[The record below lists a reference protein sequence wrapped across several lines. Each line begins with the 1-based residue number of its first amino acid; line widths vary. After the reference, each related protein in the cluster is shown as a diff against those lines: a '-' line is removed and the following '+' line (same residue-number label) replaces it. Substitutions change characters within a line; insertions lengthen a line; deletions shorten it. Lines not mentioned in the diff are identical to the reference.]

1 MACITTVLCLL
12 LGFPVAHYT
21 ARAKEKVRKTLL
33 IYLEGTIRR
42 GTITTISSLSTL
54 MIAFTLFLVVVTKRI
69 RRILISFLQKKTAQ
83 AVRPRVPLSS
93 SNRDQPHHQ
102 QPKSRKWLKLSLC
115 SSYPW
120 LDPERKKAQSPRTF
134 SR

>member
-1 MACITTVLCLL
+1 MACLTTVLCLL
-12 LGFPVAHYT
+12 LGFPVAYYMT
-21 ARAKEKVRKTLL
+21 RAKEKVRKTLL
-33 IYLEGTIRR
+33 IHME

-69 RRILISFLQKKTAQ
+69 RRVLISSLQKKTAQ
-83 AVRPRVPLSS
+83 AARPRVPLSS

-115 SSYPW
+115 SSHPW

-134 SR
+134 SK